1 MIALIRIAILVCV
14 LHVFMHKLHQPKRRV
29 TVTYVLYLVCA
40 KMFNLLLPPIN
51 TAALGAT

>member
-51 TAALGAT
+51 TAALGST